1 MASTPSLSLAAQ
13 RAKIARTQRA
23 RGAAHPDTIAI
34 RRDYAAA
41 RLESYVEGVVASAP
55 PLTEAQRRR
64 IAAILDAAPVET
76 DTRSAAIS

>member
-23 RGAAHPDTIAI
+23 RGAAHPDTIAT

-41 RLESYVEGVVASAP
+41 RLESYVEEVVASGP

-64 IAAILDAAPVET
+64 IAAILDVAPADT
-76 DTRSAAIS
+76 DARSAVTS